1 MPSYVVT
8 GALRGLGLGFIRQ
21 LAAEPS
27 NTVFALV
34 RDVPGATE
42 LHELVAS
49 NAYRNIYVLHAD
61 LHDYK
66 SINEAAA
73 EVSKITGGTL
83 DVLINNGALLHHERN
98 VLPLDKFPDEETLE
112 NDMLTFFK
120 TNVIGVTHTLNAFL
134 PLVCA
139 GKTKKVAIITSEMG
153 SPHYAIKTQTV
164 SAPAYSISKA
174 GVNMVFA
181 KYTSAYKDQG
191 ITFLAIS
198 PGLMKTMPGP
208 KEFVDGRYDRIVEL
222 TRATIPDF
230 SVIPIDESVRD
241 QIALIEKTTLADTG
255 SFVHYDGKK
264 VRFPS
269 FLNRDVQKCLF
280 FVLQWI

>member
-1 MPSYVVT
+1 MTSYVVT
-8 GALRGLGLGFIRQ
+8 GASRGLGLGFIRQ

-49 NAYRNIYVLHAD
+49 NTYKNIYVLHAD

-66 SINEAAA
+66 SINAAA
-73 EVSKITGGTL
+73 GEVSKVTGGTL

-112 NDMLTFFK
+112 NDMLNFFK

-139 GKTKKVAIITSEMG
+139 GKTRKAAIITSIMG
-153 SPHYAIKTQTV
+153 SPHFAIGTHNMFTG
-164 SAPAYSISKA
+164 AYSISKA

-198 PGLMKTMPGP
+198 PGLVKTLRGP
-208 KEFVDGRYDRIVEL
+208 KEFVDGFYDQAVEH
-222 TRATIPDF
+222 THVTIPDF
-230 SVIPIDESVRD
+230 SVVPIDESVRE
-241 QIALIEKTTLADTG
+241 QLALIEKSSLADTG

-264 VRFPS
+264 VCFP
-269 FLNRDVQKCLF
+269 LF
-280 FVLQWI
+280 

>member
-8 GALRGLGLGFIRQ
+8 GASRGLGLGFIRQ
-21 LAAEPS
+21 LGADPS

-49 NAYRNIYVLHAD
+49 NAYKNVYVLHAD

-66 SINEAAA
+66 SINEAAV

-98 VLPLDKFPDEETLE
+98 ILPLHKFPDEQTLE
-112 NDMLTFFK
+112 NDMLNFFK

-139 GKTKKVAIITSEMG
+139 GKIKKVAIITSKMG
-153 SPHYAIKTQTV
+153 SPHYAIGTQNRITG
-164 SAPAYSISKA
+164 SYAISKA

-181 KYTSAYKDQG
+181 KYTAAFKEQG
-191 ITFLAIS
+191 VTFLAIS
-198 PGLMKTMPGP
+198 PGVMKTLRGP
-208 KEFVDGRYDRIVEL
+208 KEFVDGIYDRIVEH
-222 TRATIPDF
+222 TRVTIPDF
-230 SVIPIDESVRD
+230 SIVPIDESVRD
-241 QIALIEKTTLADTG
+241 QLALIEKSTLADTG
-255 SFVHYDGKK
+255 SFLQYDGTK
-264 VRFPS
+264 F
-269 FLNRDVQKCLF
+269 
-280 FVLQWI
+280 I